1 MLDISHR
8 LPEIIRLTYSSY
20 LRLFSL
26 ENSLVINC
34 HDYPRLIRLSK
45 KYLLIIAECYVV
57 RTFEVHSRQG
67 VAFQTREYPVSSL
80 ISSTQFDI
88 FGVSILRRTVFLN
101 ARGKVWNVFTRTTI
115 ISALAV
121 AIDKN
126 EIIWIRST
134 E

>member
-20 LRLFSL
+20 PRLFSL
-26 ENSLVINC
+26 ANSLVINC
-34 HDYPRLIRLSK
+34 HDYPRLIRLSE
-45 KYLLIIAECYVV
+45 KYILQIRVLCNSNV
-57 RTFEVHSRQG
+57 RNSFSSRCCIPD
-67 VAFQTREYPVSSL
+67 TRVSSF
-80 ISSTQFDI
+80 IVDQFI